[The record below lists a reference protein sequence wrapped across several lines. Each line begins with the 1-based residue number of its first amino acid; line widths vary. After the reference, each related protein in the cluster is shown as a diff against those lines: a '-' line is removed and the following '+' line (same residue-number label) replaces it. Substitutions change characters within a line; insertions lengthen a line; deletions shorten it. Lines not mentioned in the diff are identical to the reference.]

1 MNFKIL
7 LSASF
12 IVSSFTA
19 LAQDAGKT
27 YAITGN
33 GNGDFSW
40 MNIRQ
45 VDIVSG
51 KVIQDV
57 YQKHK
62 TAYTL
67 IDAATKKPVAA
78 QTFTFNNNGTAPSVK
93 MQDAPTLTMV
103 AAAAY
108 DKQHNKLFFTP
119 MRIGELRWVDLSAR
133 GSDQKFYTEKN
144 TLLNTLNLM
153 DEANHITRMDIAAD
167 GNGYAITNDGNHL
180 IRFTTGKKTVITDLG
195 NLIDADANKNGIS
208 IHNRCT
214 SWGGDMVADAYGK
227 LYVISASHN
236 VFKVDIDSRI
246 ATHIGTITGLPANY
260 TTNGAAVDADGNIVV
275 SSANTFEGYYKF
287 KIADFAAVKIEG
299 SEKVYNASD
308 LANGNLLFQKEADA
322 KRAFGIAPLAP
333 ITLPKMD
340 ARIYPNPI
348 PASANGFKV
357 LFDGQK
363 AGRYAV
369 IVTDL
374 SGRAVTSAVVTVS
387 SKLQAETVQLRNAK
401 IKGMYLVKVSDM
413 QGKTIFTERIV
424 VE

>member
-12 IVSSFTA
+12 IFSSFAA

-40 MNIRQ
+40 TNIRQ
-45 VDIVSG
+45 VDIASG

-57 YQKHK
+57 YQKEK
-62 TAYTL
+62 TAFVMM
-67 IDAATKKPVAA
+67 DAATKKQVLNPL
-78 QTFTFNNNGTAPSVK
+78 NGDVRFKNP
-93 MQDAPTLTMV
+93 APTETMV

-108 DKQHNKLFFTP
+108 DKRHNKLFFTP
-119 MRIGELRWVDLSAR
+119 MRIGELRWVDLSA
-133 GSDQKFYTEKN
+133 GGENQKFYTEK
-144 TLLNTLNLM
+144 TALLNTLNLN

-180 IRFTTGKKTVITDLG
+180 IRFTTGKKTIITDLG
-195 NLIDADANKNGIS
+195 NLIDADENKNGIS

-214 SWGGDMVADAYGK
+214 SWGGDMVADAFGK

-246 ATHIGTITGLPANY
+246 ATHMGTITGLPATY
-260 TTNGAAVDADGNIVV
+260 TTNGAAVDAGGDIVV

-322 KRAFGIAPLAP
+322 KRAFGIAPLAS

-340 ARIYPNPI
+340 ARIYPNPVT
-348 PASANGFKV
+348 SNEFRV

-363 AGRYAV
+363 AGRYTV
-369 IVTDL
+369 LVTDL

-401 IKGMYLVKVSDM
+401 IKGMYLVKVTDM
-413 QGKTIFTERIV
+413 LGKTIFTDRIV

>member
-1 MNFKIL
+1 M
-7 LSASF
+7 
-12 IVSSFTA
+12 
-19 LAQDAGKT
+19 
-27 YAITGN
+27 
-33 GNGDFSW
+33 
-40 MNIRQ
+40 M
-45 VDIVSG
+45 
-51 KVIQDV
+51 
-57 YQKHK
+57 
-62 TAYTL
+62 
-67 IDAATKKPVAA
+67 DAATKKQVLNPL
-78 QTFTFNNNGTAPSVK
+78 NGDVRFKNP
-93 MQDAPTLTMV
+93 APTETMV

-108 DKQHNKLFFTP
+108 DKRHNKLFFTP
-119 MRIGELRWVDLSAR
+119 MRIGELRWVDLSA
-133 GSDQKFYTEKN
+133 GGENQKFYTEKAA
-144 TLLNTLNLM
+144 LLNTLNLN

-195 NLIDADANKNGIS
+195 NLIDADENKNGIS

-214 SWGGDMVADAYGK
+214 SWGGDMVADAFGK

-246 ATHIGTITGLPANY
+246 ATHMGTITGLPATY
-260 TTNGAAVDADGNIVV
+260 TTNGAAVDAGGDIVV

-322 KRAFGIAPLAP
+322 KRAFGIAPLAS

-340 ARIYPNPI
+340 ARIYPNPVT
-348 PASANGFKV
+348 SNEFRV

-363 AGRYAV
+363 AGRYTV
-369 IVTDL
+369 LVTDL

-401 IKGMYLVKVSDM
+401 IKGMYLVKVTDM
-413 QGKTIFTERIV
+413 LGKTIFTDRIV